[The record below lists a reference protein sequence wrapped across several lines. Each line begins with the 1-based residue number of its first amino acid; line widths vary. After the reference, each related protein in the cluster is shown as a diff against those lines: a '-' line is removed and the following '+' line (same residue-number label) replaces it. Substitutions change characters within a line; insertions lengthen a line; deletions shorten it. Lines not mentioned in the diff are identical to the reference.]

1 MMKRASLFSLLT
13 LAAILSLAV
22 TGCKSPQKPIT
33 DIPGG
38 KRPPPVNPGPGGA
51 LAIKP
56 GVEPGVGTV
65 PIVVDPSVLANYN
78 QDRET
83 FKNDTVYFDFDRAAV
98 KKSEQSKIETV
109 AGHLKGNRSHMVQI
123 EGHCDERGTEE
134 YNRALGERR
143 ALAIREYL
151 VRLGVDA
158 DRVHTITYGEDRPA
172 VSGHN
177 DAAWSKNRRGEFVL
191 LTPKN

>member
-1 MMKRASLFSLLT
+1 MKRASLFSLLT

-33 DIPGG
+33 DIPGRKG
-38 KRPPPVNPGPGGA
+38 GGNVATPGPGP
-51 LAIKP
+51 AIVPKGGP
-56 GVEPGVGTV
+56 EASPEGT
-65 PIVVDPSVLANYN
+65 PLRGGPFNPADWKE
-78 QDRET
+78 DRET

-109 AGHLKGNRSHMVQI
+109 AGYLKGNRSHMVQI

-143 ALAIREYL
+143 ALSIREYL